1 MLPLSQ
7 MLAILCLEYLV
18 VKVLQNQLMSLQKS
32 STESLNVGRVGR
44 SLAESVSRGQRVAQ
58 EMGRFDE
65 V

>member
-32 STESLNVGRVGR
+32 SIELQQKHEQHSPIAKLGGGTN
-44 SLAESVSRGQRVAQ
+44 
-58 EMGRFDE
+58 DE
-65 V
+65 